1 MHALAGH
8 DCDARA
14 ESVAN
19 HAYLAIRFPRGRF
32 PADGRLM
39 VRARRLGAAALAA
52 LTTASVVTACGSGG
66 GGIVI
71 NYYTPANE
79 ADTFTAV
86 AKRCNDELAGRF
98 KIQQISLPKE
108 ADAQRLQL
116 ARRLTGNDKTLD
128 VMALDV
134 VWTAEFAEAGWTLP
148 LSDDPSGKA
157 EADAKSNTLP
167 GPLET
172 ATWQDKLYAAPITTN
187 TQLLWYRADLMD
199 KPPTTWDDMVSEAT
213 RLHAEGKPSWI
224 ALQAKQYEG
233 LVVWFNSLL
242 ESAGGQ
248 VLSDDGKTV
257 TLTDTPEHRA
267 ATVKALQIMKAVAAA
282 PGADPSITQTD
293 EGTARL
299 ALEQGKAALEVNWPF
314 VLPSMLENAV
324 KGGVSF
330 LPLDEDP
337 ALAGSI
343 NDEGTFSP
351 DDAQFDAAYD
361 ASKKVFGFAPYPG
374 VQAGEQAK
382 VTLGGLNLAV
392 ARTTQHRAEAFAAI
406 RCLRSVENQR
416 YTSVEGGL
424 PAVRTSL
431 YDDPAFQKKYPQ
443 YAIIREQLISAAVR
457 PATPVYQAVSTRISA
472 TLAPIT
478 EIDPERTA
486 DELTEAVQKAIDGK
500 GLIP

>member
-1 MHALAGH
+1 MRTLRL
-8 DCDARA
+8 RA
-14 ESVAN
+14 AV
-19 HAYLAIRFPRGRF
+19 
-32 PADGRLM
+32 
-39 VRARRLGAAALAA
+39 LAA
-52 LTTASVVTACGSGG
+52 LTTASMVSACSSQAK
-66 GGIVI
+66 GIVV

-79 ADTFTAV
+79 MATFTAV
-86 AKRCNDELAGRF
+86 AKRCNAELGGRF
-98 KIQQISLPKE
+98 TIQQISLPKG
-108 ADAQRLQL
+108 ADDQRLQL

-134 VWTAEFAEAGWTLP
+134 VWTAEFAEAGWALP
-148 LSDDPSGKA
+148 LSDDPAGQA
-157 EADAKSNTLP
+157 EADARANTLP
-167 GPLET
+167 GPLKT
-172 ATWQDKLYAAPITTN
+172 AEWQGKLYASPITTN

-199 KPPTTWDDMVSEAT
+199 GPPETWDAMVAEAT
-213 RLHAEGKPSWI
+213 RLHAAGKPSWI

-233 LVVWFNSLL
+233 LVVWFNTLL
-242 ESAGGQ
+242 TSAGGQ

-267 ATVKALQIMKAVAAA
+267 ATVKALQIIKAVATA

-299 ALEQGKAALEVNWPF
+299 GLEQGKAALEVNWPF
-314 VLPSMLENAV
+314 VLPSLLENAV

-330 LPLDEDP
+330 LPLNERADLVK
-337 ALAGSI
+337 AI
-343 NDEGTFSP
+343 NDVGTFAP
-351 DDAQFDAAYD
+351 DDQQFDAAYD
-361 ASKKVFGFAPYPG
+361 ASKKVFGFATYPG
-374 VQAGEQAK
+374 VQAGQPAK
-382 VTLGGLNLAV
+382 VTIGGLNLAV
-392 ARTTQHRAEAFAAI
+392 GKNSQHKAEAFEAI
-406 RCLRSVENQR
+406 RCMRNVENQR

-424 PAVRTSL
+424 PAVRASL

-443 YAIIREQLISAAVR
+443 YEIIREQLTNAAVR

-486 DELTEAVQKAIDGK
+486 DELADQVQKAIDGK

>member
-1 MHALAGH
+1 MG
-8 DCDARA
+8 
-14 ESVAN
+14 S
-19 HAYLAIRFPRGRF
+19 
-32 PADGRLM
+32 
-39 VRARRLGAAALAA
+39 RRVVAAALAA
-52 LTTASVVTACGSGG
+52 LTTASVVSACGSDGA
-66 GGIVI
+66 GIVI
-71 NYYTPANE
+71 DYYTPANE
-79 ADTFTAV
+79 MATFTAV
-86 AKRCNDELAGRF
+86 AKRCNEELGGRF
-98 KIQQISLPKE
+98 KIQQVSLPKG
-108 ADAQRLQL
+108 ADDQRLQL
-116 ARRLTGNDKTLD
+116 ARRLNGNDKTLD

-134 VWTAEFAEAGWTLP
+134 VWTAEFAEAGWALP
-148 LSDDPSGKA
+148 LSDDPAGKA

-199 KPPTTWDDMVSEAT
+199 KPPTTWDGMVDEAT
-213 RLHAEGKPSWI
+213 RLHAAGKPSWI
-224 ALQAKQYEG
+224 AVQAKQYEG
-233 LVVWFNSLL
+233 LVVWFNTLL

-267 ATVKALQIMKAVAAA
+267 ATVKALQIMKAVATA

-324 KGGVSF
+324 KGGVGF
-330 LPLDEDP
+330 LPLDKKPD
-337 ALAGSI
+337 LAGSI
-343 NDEGTFSP
+343 NDAGTFSP
-351 DDAQFDAAYD
+351 TDEQFKSAYE
-361 ASKKVFGFAPYPG
+361 ASKEVFGFANYPG
-374 VQAGEQAK
+374 VEAGEPAK
-382 VTLGGLNLAV
+382 VTIGGLNLAV
-392 ARTTQHRAEAFAAI
+392 AKTTQHRAEAFEAI
-406 RCLRSVENQR
+406 RCLRNVENQR

-431 YDDPAFQKKYPQ
+431 YDDPTFQAKYPQ
-443 YAIIREQLISAAVR
+443 YAIIKEQLTNAAVR
-457 PATPVYQAVSTRISA
+457 PATPVYQAVSTRISV

-478 EIDPERTA
+478 NIDPDRTA
-486 DELTEAVQKAIDGK
+486 DELTVQVQKAIDGK